1 MKYLTGF
8 FGGLVSIMM
17 AIIPVTI
24 LWSLLTGEVIF
35 GMDIIGNFMAMVTAL
50 GNAGF
55 VGLVAVSKLK
65 GQLMDNIGMEW
76 ETEHGSLHLTLKSI
90 SWILKNVKMQLINH
104 LLSIY
109 LYWRN

>member
-1 MKYLTGF
+1 MEKVMNYLTGF

-17 AIIPVTI
+17 SIIPVTI

-55 VGLVAVSKLK
+55 VGLVAVVFVMYFFTDCKK
-65 GQLMDNIGMEW
+65 DCA
-76 ETEHGSLHLTLKSI
+76 K
-90 SWILKNVKMQLINH
+90 K
-104 LLSIY
+104 
-109 LYWRN
+109 